1 MLDSADL
8 IHANAWQQMVNA
20 IKMNMI
26 DFLQKMLDLYNQAN
40 GGIEGIGAIQNALDL
55 ENQYH
60 IDDTK
65 LSLKEVTDAL
75 ELEDDYNAYQLVKA
89 VGEDIC

>member
-1 MLDSADL
+1 
-8 IHANAWQQMVNA
+8 
-20 IKMNMI
+20 MNMN
-26 DFLQKMLDLYNQAN
+26 DFLGRMMEFYNQAG
-40 GGIEGIGAIQNALDL
+40 GGIDGIGVIQNALDL

>member
-20 IKMNMI
+20 IKMKMI

-40 GGIEGIGAIQNALDL
+40 GGIDGIEAIKGAIDIENKFRSNNDKIYLKRVASDL
-55 ENQYH
+55 RLEEDY
-60 IDDTK
+60 IAYK
-65 LSLKEVTDAL
+65 ISLEVGD
-75 ELEDDYNAYQLVKA
+75 
-89 VGEDIC
+89 